1 MKYTF
6 LYSFLFLT
14 HLVGFGQTK
23 IEILSADQL
32 VYDQNI
38 GDYQLCK
45 GNVQF
50 KQGNMFMDCDSARF
64 YDKVNKIE
72 AFGDIYIRQQDT
84 LDLHGDYLEYNGD
97 SRLATIKKD
106 VILSDGNMTLKTQQL
121 NYDMINKV
129 GYYSSGGHIDNGEDQ
144 LYSIRGTYFSR
155 SKDVHFRD
163 SVRLNNPDYIMVSDT
178 LQYNTI
184 SKTATF
190 LGPTYIY
197 SEENTIF
204 CNYGWYNTKTE
215 ISQFSQGAF
224 IEGMSNRLLADS
236 MVYERLLGFGEAFG
250 NIHFTDTSK
259 KMSIFGQYGRYL
271 RLQKETLI
279 TGNPRAIKNIDGD
292 SLFFKADTFID
303 YADTVNSQKRL
314 LVAFHSVRMYKSD
327 IQAYSD
333 SLAYN
338 FSDSSVG
345 FFQEPVLWTDS
356 NQITGDTVIVFRNK
370 LGIKYMDVI
379 DKGLVIEKDRNG
391 LFNQISG
398 RYIKANFDEGRL
410 DNIFVDGNAQ
420 SIYYALEDSTKYSGV
435 NEVFCGNMM
444 INLDSNRVR
453 TIKFMD
459 QPKAIFYPLEKFPE
473 TKSKVPGFNWKNALK
488 PQKIDFL

>member
-1 MKYTF
+1 M
-6 LYSFLFLT
+6 
-14 HLVGFGQTK
+14 
-23 IEILSADQL
+23 
-32 VYDQNI
+32 
-38 GDYQLCK
+38 
-45 GNVQF
+45 
-50 KQGNMFMDCDSARF
+50 
-64 YDKVNKIE
+64 
-72 AFGDIYIRQQDT
+72 
-84 LDLHGDYLEYNGD
+84 
-97 SRLATIKKD
+97 
-106 VILSDGNMTLKTQQL
+106 
-121 NYDMINKV
+121 
-129 GYYSSGGHIDNGEDQ
+129 
-144 LYSIRGTYFSR
+144 
-155 SKDVHFRD
+155 
-163 SVRLNNPDYIMVSDT
+163 
-178 LQYNTI
+178 
-184 SKTATF
+184 
-190 LGPTYIY
+190 
-197 SEENTIF
+197 
-204 CNYGWYNTKTE
+204 
-215 ISQFSQGAF
+215 
-224 IEGMSNRLLADS
+224 
-236 MVYERLLGFGEAFG
+236 
-250 NIHFTDTSK
+250 
-259 KMSIFGQYGRYL
+259 
-271 RLQKETLI
+271 LQKETLI
-279 TGNPRAIKNIDGD
+279 TGSPQAIKNIDGD

-338 FSDSSVG
+338 FSDSSIG

-379 DKGLVIEKDRNG
+379 DKGLVVEKDRNG

-410 DNIFVDGNAQ
+410 DNIFIDGNAQ

>member
-1 MKYTF
+1 M
-6 LYSFLFLT
+6 
-14 HLVGFGQTK
+14 GFGQTK

-215 ISQFSQGAF
+215 TSQFSQGAC
-224 IEGMSNRLLADS
+224 IEGKSNRLLADS

-250 NIHFTDTSK
+250 NIHFTDTSE

-279 TGNPRAIKNIDGD
+279 TGSPQAIKNIDGD

-338 FSDSSVG
+338 FSDSSIG
-345 FFQEPVLWTDS
+345 FFQEPVIWTDS

>member
-106 VILSDGNMTLKTQQL
+106 VILSDGNMTLRTQQL

-215 ISQFSQGAF
+215 TSQFSQGAC
-224 IEGMSNRLLADS
+224 IEGKSNRLLADS

-250 NIHFTDTSK
+250 NIHFTDTSE

-279 TGNPRAIKNIDGD
+279 TGSPQAIKNIDGD

-338 FSDSSVG
+338 FSDSSIG
-345 FFQEPVLWTDS
+345 FFQEPVIWTDS

>member
-1 MKYTF
+1 M
-6 LYSFLFLT
+6 
-14 HLVGFGQTK
+14 GFGQTK
-23 IEILSADQL
+23 IEILSADEL
-32 VYDQNI
+32 TYDRKI

-84 LDLHGDYLEYNGD
+84 LDLHGEYLEYNGD
-97 SRLATIKKD
+97 SRLAYISKD
-106 VILSDGNMTLKTQQL
+106 VVLSDGKMILTTQQL
-121 NYDMINKV
+121 NYDMVNKI
-129 GYYSSGGHIDNGEDQ
+129 GYYSSGGHIDNGDDQ

-155 SKDVHFRD
+155 SKDLYFRD
-163 SVRLNNPDYIMVSDT
+163 SVRLNNPDYIMASDT
-178 LQYNTI
+178 LEYNTI

-215 ISQFSQGAF
+215 TSQFSQGAY
-224 IEGMSNRLLADS
+224 IEGKSNRLLADS
-236 MVYERLLGFGEAFG
+236 IIYQRLLGFGEAFG
-250 NIHFTDTSK
+250 NIHFTDTSE
-259 KMSIFGQYGRYL
+259 KMSIFGQYGKYL
-271 RLQKETLI
+271 RFQKETLI

-303 YADTVNSQKRL
+303 YADTANNKKRL

-338 FSDSSVG
+338 FSDSSIG
-345 FFQEPVLWTDS
+345 FFQEPILWTDS
-356 NQITGDTVIVFRNK
+356 NQITGDTIIVFRNK
-370 LGIKYMDVI
+370 LGIEYMDVI
-379 DKGLVIEKDRNG
+379 NKGLVIEKDPNG

-398 RYIKANFDEGRL
+398 RYIKASFDEGRL
-410 DNIFVDGNAQ
+410 DKIYVEGNAQ
-420 SIYYALEDSTKYSGV
+420 SIYYALEDSTQYSGV
-435 NEVFCGNMM
+435 NEVFCGNM
-444 INLDSNRVR
+444 IISLDLNRVR
-453 TIKFMD
+453 VIKFIA

-473 TKSKVPGFNWKNALK
+473 TKSEVPGFNWMSALK
-488 PQKIDFL
+488 PQKIDF

>member
-1 MKYTF
+1 
-6 LYSFLFLT
+6 
-14 HLVGFGQTK
+14 
-23 IEILSADQL
+23 
-32 VYDQNI
+32 
-38 GDYQLCK
+38 
-45 GNVQF
+45 
-50 KQGNMFMDCDSARF
+50 MFMDCDSARF

-215 ISQFSQGAF
+215 TSQFSQGAC
-224 IEGMSNRLLADS
+224 IEGKSNRLLADS

-250 NIHFTDTSK
+250 NIHFTDTSE

-279 TGNPRAIKNIDGD
+279 TGSPQAIKNIDGD

-338 FSDSSVG
+338 FSDSSIG

>member
-6 LYSFLFLT
+6 LYSFLILAN
-14 HLVGFGQTK
+14 LCVFGQTK
-23 IEILSADQL
+23 IEILSADEL
-32 VYDQNI
+32 VYDQKI

-64 YDKVNKIE
+64 YDKINKIE

-84 LDLHGDYLEYNGD
+84 LDLNGDYLEYNGD
-97 SRLATIKKD
+97 SRLAIIKKD
-106 VILSDGNMTLKTQQL
+106 VVLSDGNMTLRTQQL
-121 NYDMINKV
+121 NYDMDNKV

-163 SVRLNNPDYIMVSDT
+163 SVRLNNPDYNMVSDT

-190 LGPTYIY
+190 FGPTYIY

-215 ISQFSQGAF
+215 TSQFSQGAY
-224 IEGMSNRLLADS
+224 IEGKSNRLLADS
-236 MVYERLLGFGEAFG
+236 MVYQRQDGFGEAFG
-250 NIHFTDTSK
+250 NIFFFDSTEK
-259 KMSIFGQYGRYL
+259 ISIFGEYGKYL
-271 RLQKETLI
+271 RFQKKTLI
-279 TGNPRAIKNIDGD
+279 TGNPRAFKTIDED
-292 SLFFKADTFID
+292 TLFMKADTFID
-303 YADTVNSQKRL
+303 YADTTNNKKRL
-314 LVAFHSVRMYKSD
+314 LIAFHSVRMYKSD

-338 FSDSSVG
+338 FSDSSIG
-345 FFQEPVLWTDS
+345 FFQEPILWTDS
-356 NQITGDTVIVFRNK
+356 NQITGDTIVVYRNK
-370 LGIKYMDVI
+370 LGIKYMDVTNN
-379 DKGLVIEKDRNG
+379 GLVIEKDQNG

-398 RYIKANFDEGRL
+398 RNIKATFDSSRL
-410 DNIFVDGNAQ
+410 NKIYVDGNAQ
-420 SIYYALEDSTKYSGV
+420 SIYYALEDSTQYSGV
-435 NEVFCGNMM
+435 NEVFCGSMVVA
-444 INLDSNRVR
+444 LDSNRVR
-453 TIKFMD
+453 TIKFMA
-459 QPKAIFYPLEKFPE
+459 QPKAVFYPLEKFP
-473 TKSKVPGFNWKNALK
+473 KSKSRVPGFKWKSALK
-488 PQKIDFL
+488 PQKINFL

>member
-1 MKYTF
+1 M
-6 LYSFLFLT
+6 
-14 HLVGFGQTK
+14 GFGQTK

-106 VILSDGNMTLKTQQL
+106 VILSDGNMTLRTQQL

-215 ISQFSQGAF
+215 TSQFSQGAC
-224 IEGMSNRLLADS
+224 IEGKSNRLLADS

-250 NIHFTDTSK
+250 NIHFTDTSE

-279 TGNPRAIKNIDGD
+279 TGSPQAIKNIDGD

-338 FSDSSVG
+338 FSDSSIG
-345 FFQEPVLWTDS
+345 FFQEPVIWTDS

>member
-215 ISQFSQGAF
+215 ISQFSQGTF

-250 NIHFTDTSK
+250 NIHFTDTSE

-279 TGNPRAIKNIDGD
+279 TGNPQAIKNIDGD

-338 FSDSSVG
+338 FSDSSIG

>member
-1 MKYTF
+1 M
-6 LYSFLFLT
+6 
-14 HLVGFGQTK
+14 GFGQTK

-250 NIHFTDTSK
+250 NIHFTDTSE

-279 TGNPRAIKNIDGD
+279 TGNPQAIKNIDGD

-338 FSDSSVG
+338 FSDSSIG

>member
-1 MKYTF
+1 M
-6 LYSFLFLT
+6 
-14 HLVGFGQTK
+14 GFGQTK

-106 VILSDGNMTLKTQQL
+106 VILSDGNMTLRTQQL

-215 ISQFSQGAF
+215 TSQFSQGAC
-224 IEGMSNRLLADS
+224 IEGKSNRLLADS

-250 NIHFTDTSK
+250 NIHFTDTSE

-279 TGNPRAIKNIDGD
+279 TGSPQAIKNIDGD

-338 FSDSSVG
+338 FSDSSIG

-379 DKGLVIEKDRNG
+379 DKGLVVEKDRNG

>member
-106 VILSDGNMTLKTQQL
+106 VILSDGNMTLRTQQL

-129 GYYSSGGHIDNGEDQ
+129 GYYSSGGHINNGEDQ

-215 ISQFSQGAF
+215 TSQFSQGAC

-250 NIHFTDTSK
+250 NIHFTDTSE

-279 TGNPRAIKNIDGD
+279 TGSPQAIKNIDGD

-338 FSDSSVG
+338 FSDSSIG
-345 FFQEPVLWTDS
+345 FFQEPVIWTDS

>member
-1 MKYTF
+1 M
-6 LYSFLFLT
+6 
-14 HLVGFGQTK
+14 GFGQTK

-215 ISQFSQGAF
+215 TSQFSQGAC
-224 IEGMSNRLLADS
+224 IEGKSNRLLADS

-250 NIHFTDTSK
+250 NIHFTDTSE

-279 TGNPRAIKNIDGD
+279 TGSPQAIKNIDGD

-338 FSDSSVG
+338 FSDSSIG
-345 FFQEPVLWTDS
+345 FFQEPVIWTDS

-410 DNIFVDGNAQ
+410 DNIFVYGNAQ

>member
-1 MKYTF
+1 
-6 LYSFLFLT
+6 
-14 HLVGFGQTK
+14 VGFGQTK

-64 YDKVNKIE
+64 YDKANKIE

-215 ISQFSQGAF
+215 TSQFSQGAC
-224 IEGMSNRLLADS
+224 IEGKSNRLLADS

-250 NIHFTDTSK
+250 NIHFTDTSE

-279 TGNPRAIKNIDGD
+279 TGNPQAIKNIDGD

-303 YADTVNSQKRL
+303 YADTFNSQKRL

-338 FSDSSVG
+338 FSDSSIG

-379 DKGLVIEKDRNG
+379 DKGLVVEKDRNG

>member
-215 ISQFSQGAF
+215 TSQFSQGAC
-224 IEGMSNRLLADS
+224 IEGKSNRLLADS

-250 NIHFTDTSK
+250 NIHFTDTSE

-279 TGNPRAIKNIDGD
+279 TGNPQAIKNIDGD

-338 FSDSSVG
+338 FSDSSIG

>member
-1 MKYTF
+1 M
-6 LYSFLFLT
+6 
-14 HLVGFGQTK
+14 GFGQTK

-215 ISQFSQGAF
+215 TSQFSQGAC
-224 IEGMSNRLLADS
+224 IEGKSNRLLADS

-250 NIHFTDTSK
+250 NIHFTDTSE

-279 TGNPRAIKNIDGD
+279 TGNPQAIKNIDGD

>member
-1 MKYTF
+1 
-6 LYSFLFLT
+6 
-14 HLVGFGQTK
+14 
-23 IEILSADQL
+23 
-32 VYDQNI
+32 
-38 GDYQLCK
+38 
-45 GNVQF
+45 
-50 KQGNMFMDCDSARF
+50 MFMDCDSARF

-215 ISQFSQGAF
+215 TSQFSQGAC
-224 IEGMSNRLLADS
+224 IEGKSNRLLADS

-250 NIHFTDTSK
+250 NIHFTDTSE

-279 TGNPRAIKNIDGD
+279 TGNPQAIKNIDGD

-303 YADTVNSQKRL
+303 YADTFNSQKRL

-338 FSDSSVG
+338 FSDSSIG

-379 DKGLVIEKDRNG
+379 DKGLVVEKDRNG

>member
-215 ISQFSQGAF
+215 ISQFSQGTF

-250 NIHFTDTSK
+250 NIHFTDTSE

-338 FSDSSVG
+338 FSDSSIG

>member
-250 NIHFTDTSK
+250 NIHFTDTSE

-338 FSDSSVG
+338 FSDSSIG

>member
-1 MKYTF
+1 
-6 LYSFLFLT
+6 
-14 HLVGFGQTK
+14 VGFGQTK

-215 ISQFSQGAF
+215 TSQFSQGAC
-224 IEGMSNRLLADS
+224 IEGKSNRLLADS

-250 NIHFTDTSK
+250 NIHFTDTSE

-279 TGNPRAIKNIDGD
+279 TGNPQAIKNIDGD

-338 FSDSSVG
+338 FSDSSIG

>member
-1 MKYTF
+1 
-6 LYSFLFLT
+6 
-14 HLVGFGQTK
+14 VGFGQTK

-106 VILSDGNMTLKTQQL
+106 VILSDGNMTLRTQQL

-129 GYYSSGGHIDNGEDQ
+129 GYYSSGGHINNGEDQ

-215 ISQFSQGAF
+215 TSQFSQGAC
-224 IEGMSNRLLADS
+224 IEGKSNRLLADS

-250 NIHFTDTSK
+250 NIHFTDTSE

-279 TGNPRAIKNIDGD
+279 TGNPQAIKNIDGD

-303 YADTVNSQKRL
+303 YADTFNSQKRL

-338 FSDSSVG
+338 FSDSSIG

-379 DKGLVIEKDRNG
+379 DKGLVVEKDRNG

>member
-1 MKYTF
+1 M
-6 LYSFLFLT
+6 
-14 HLVGFGQTK
+14 GFGQTK

-215 ISQFSQGAF
+215 TSQFSQGAC
-224 IEGMSNRLLADS
+224 IEGKSNRLLADS

-250 NIHFTDTSK
+250 NIHFTDTSE

-279 TGNPRAIKNIDGD
+279 TGSPQAIKNIDGD

-338 FSDSSVG
+338 FSDSSIG

-379 DKGLVIEKDRNG
+379 DKGLVVEKDRNG

>member
-1 MKYTF
+1 M
-6 LYSFLFLT
+6 
-14 HLVGFGQTK
+14 GFGQTK

-215 ISQFSQGAF
+215 TSQFSQGAC
-224 IEGMSNRLLADS
+224 IEGKSNRLLADS

-250 NIHFTDTSK
+250 NIHFTDTSE

-279 TGNPRAIKNIDGD
+279 TGNPQAIKNIDGD

-338 FSDSSVG
+338 FSDSSIG

>member
-1 MKYTF
+1 M
-6 LYSFLFLT
+6 
-14 HLVGFGQTK
+14 GFGQTK

-106 VILSDGNMTLKTQQL
+106 VILSDGNMTLRTQQL

-215 ISQFSQGAF
+215 TSQFSQGAC
-224 IEGMSNRLLADS
+224 IEGKSNRLLADS

-250 NIHFTDTSK
+250 NIHFTDTSE

-279 TGNPRAIKNIDGD
+279 AGSPQAIKNIDGD

-338 FSDSSVG
+338 FSDSSIG
-345 FFQEPVLWTDS
+345 FFQEPVIWTDS

-473 TKSKVPGFNWKNALK
+473 TKSKVPGFKWKNALK

>member
-1 MKYTF
+1 
-6 LYSFLFLT
+6 
-14 HLVGFGQTK
+14 VGFGQTK

-215 ISQFSQGAF
+215 TSQFSQGAC
-224 IEGMSNRLLADS
+224 IEGKSNRLLADS

-250 NIHFTDTSK
+250 NIHFTDTSE

-279 TGNPRAIKNIDGD
+279 TGNPQAIKNIDGD

-303 YADTVNSQKRL
+303 YADTFNSQKRL

-338 FSDSSVG
+338 FSDSSIG

-379 DKGLVIEKDRNG
+379 DKGLVVEKDRNG

>member
-215 ISQFSQGAF
+215 TSQFSQGAC
-224 IEGMSNRLLADS
+224 IEGKSNRLLADS

-250 NIHFTDTSK
+250 NIHFTDTSE

-279 TGNPRAIKNIDGD
+279 TGSPQAIKNIDGD

-338 FSDSSVG
+338 FSDSSIG

>member
-1 MKYTF
+1 
-6 LYSFLFLT
+6 
-14 HLVGFGQTK
+14 VGFGQTK

-250 NIHFTDTSK
+250 NIHFTDTSE

-279 TGNPRAIKNIDGD
+279 TGNPQAIKNIDGD

-338 FSDSSVG
+338 FSDSSIG

>member
-1 MKYTF
+1 
-6 LYSFLFLT
+6 
-14 HLVGFGQTK
+14 VGFGQTK

-106 VILSDGNMTLKTQQL
+106 VILSDGNMTLRTQQL

-129 GYYSSGGHIDNGEDQ
+129 GYYSSGGHINNGEDQ

-215 ISQFSQGAF
+215 TSQFSQGAC
-224 IEGMSNRLLADS
+224 IEGKSNRLLADS

-250 NIHFTDTSK
+250 NIHFTDTSE

-279 TGNPRAIKNIDGD
+279 TGSPQAIKNIDGD

-338 FSDSSVG
+338 FSDSSIG
-345 FFQEPVLWTDS
+345 FFQEPVIWTDS

>member
-1 MKYTF
+1 M
-6 LYSFLFLT
+6 
-14 HLVGFGQTK
+14 GFGQTK

-215 ISQFSQGAF
+215 TSQFSQGAC
-224 IEGMSNRLLADS
+224 IEGKSNRLLADS

-250 NIHFTDTSK
+250 NIHFTDTSE

-279 TGNPRAIKNIDGD
+279 TGNPQAIKNIDGD

-338 FSDSSVG
+338 FSDSSIG

-453 TIKFMD
+453 TIKFID

>member
-1 MKYTF
+1 M
-6 LYSFLFLT
+6 
-14 HLVGFGQTK
+14 GFGQTK

-106 VILSDGNMTLKTQQL
+106 VILSDGNMTLRTQQL

-215 ISQFSQGAF
+215 TSQFSQGAC
-224 IEGMSNRLLADS
+224 IEGKSNRLLADS

-250 NIHFTDTSK
+250 NIHFTDTSE

-279 TGNPRAIKNIDGD
+279 TGSPQAIKNIDGD

-338 FSDSSVG
+338 FSDSSIG

>member
-1 MKYTF
+1 
-6 LYSFLFLT
+6 
-14 HLVGFGQTK
+14 
-23 IEILSADQL
+23 
-32 VYDQNI
+32 
-38 GDYQLCK
+38 
-45 GNVQF
+45 
-50 KQGNMFMDCDSARF
+50 
-64 YDKVNKIE
+64 
-72 AFGDIYIRQQDT
+72 
-84 LDLHGDYLEYNGD
+84 
-97 SRLATIKKD
+97 
-106 VILSDGNMTLKTQQL
+106 MTLKTQQL

-215 ISQFSQGAF
+215 TSQFSQGAC
-224 IEGMSNRLLADS
+224 IEGKSNRLLADS

-250 NIHFTDTSK
+250 NIHFTDTSE

-279 TGNPRAIKNIDGD
+279 TGNPQAIKNIDGD

-303 YADTVNSQKRL
+303 YADTFNSQKRL

-338 FSDSSVG
+338 FSDSSIG

-379 DKGLVIEKDRNG
+379 DKGLVVEKDRNG

>member
-1 MKYTF
+1 
-6 LYSFLFLT
+6 
-14 HLVGFGQTK
+14 VGFGQTK

-215 ISQFSQGAF
+215 TSQFSQGAC
-224 IEGMSNRLLADS
+224 IEGKSNRLLADS

-250 NIHFTDTSK
+250 NIHFTDTSE

-279 TGNPRAIKNIDGD
+279 TGSPQAIKNIDGD

-338 FSDSSVG
+338 FSDSSIG

-379 DKGLVIEKDRNG
+379 DKGLVVEKDRNG

>member
-1 MKYTF
+1 M
-6 LYSFLFLT
+6 
-14 HLVGFGQTK
+14 GFGQTK

-106 VILSDGNMTLKTQQL
+106 VILSDGNMTLRTQQL

-215 ISQFSQGAF
+215 TSQFSQGAR
-224 IEGMSNRLLADS
+224 IEGKSNRLLADS

-250 NIHFTDTSK
+250 NIHFTDTSE

-279 TGNPRAIKNIDGD
+279 AGSPQAIKNIDGD

-338 FSDSSVG
+338 FSDSSIG
-345 FFQEPVLWTDS
+345 FFQEPVIWTDS

>member
-215 ISQFSQGAF
+215 TSQFSQGAC
-224 IEGMSNRLLADS
+224 IEGKSNRLLADS

-250 NIHFTDTSK
+250 NIHFTDTSE

-279 TGNPRAIKNIDGD
+279 TGSPQAIKNIDGD

-338 FSDSSVG
+338 FSDSSIG

-379 DKGLVIEKDRNG
+379 DKGLVVEKDRNG

>member
-338 FSDSSVG
+338 FSDSSIG

>member
-250 NIHFTDTSK
+250 NIHFTDTSE